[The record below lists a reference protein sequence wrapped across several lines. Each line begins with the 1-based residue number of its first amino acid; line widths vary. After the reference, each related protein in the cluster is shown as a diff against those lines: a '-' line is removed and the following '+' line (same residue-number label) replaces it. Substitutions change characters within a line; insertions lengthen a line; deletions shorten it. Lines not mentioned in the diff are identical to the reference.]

1 MKEKYL
7 FIFSL
12 LLSIPTICLS
22 QSQSD
27 RYISDKYKKIYYTS
41 IEDAER
47 KLIQYQDERISQEIS
62 DDDNFSKSCVDNL
75 EALTGIDFFAE
86 QVDDFEKQVKATY
99 NLRNWGL

>member
-1 MKEKYL
+1 MGKVKKEKYL

-22 QSQSD
+22 QSQSN

-41 IEDAER
+41 I
-47 KLIQYQDERISQEIS
+47 
-62 DDDNFSKSCVDNL
+62 DDDNFSMSCVDNL